1 MNYDFAYMTIT
12 NNKTR
17 TKQNGFTLVELSIV
31 LIIMGLLLSAIIG
44 VSNAQIQ
51 QARISATK
59 QKEELIRLSII
70 NYITRNNRLPC
81 PAVPTI
87 AQGAVGYGVEAANA
101 GTCTGTAVNG
111 AVSTGIVPWTSLGVS
126 DENATDGYYNRFTY
140 QVTLTATNTNA
151 QTIAGLKG
159 AISIHSAT
167 PAVLGLPAAG
177 NQTNDCTPVGG
188 NYNPCSAVAV
198 IISHGANGTGS
209 YSRDGA
215 QRALPAGADEKENTN
230 NDSRFLI
237 KDYSDNA
244 TNPFDDILLPL
255 STSDLITPLTT
266 HGTLQDYRARI
277 NDDVSNIK
285 NAIIANS
292 ISNRTGVAGAYIY
305 PIPSSMP
312 TLPIS
317 ALVDPWG
324 FLYIYTRTTPSINSL
339 TSGSLTAFTVTSYGP
354 DGVAGGNDDM
364 PSIVTVNQLQD
375 AYAKAGW

>member
-44 VSNAQIQ
+44 VGNAQIQ

-59 QKEELIRLSII
+59 QKEDLIRLALI
-70 NYITRNNRLPC
+70 NDITRNNRLPC

-87 AQGAVGYGVEAANA
+87 AQGAVGYGVEAATA
-101 GTCTGTAVNG
+101 GACTGTVING

-126 DENATDGYYNRFTY
+126 DENAIDGYYNRFTY

-159 AISIHSAT
+159 AISIHSDMPTA
-167 PAVLGLPAAG
+167 LGLPAAG

-198 IISHGANGTGS
+198 IISHGANGLGS
-209 YSRDGA
+209 YGRDGT
-215 QRALPAGADEKENTN
+215 QRTLPAADETENTN

-244 TNPFDDILLPL
+244 ANPFDDILLPL
-255 STSDLITPLTT
+255 GTSDLITPLTT
-266 HGTLQDYRARI
+266 HGSLQDYRSKM

-292 ISNRTGVAGAYIY
+292 ISNRTGVAGAYSY
-305 PIPSSMP
+305 PIPVGLP
-312 TLPIS
+312 ALPANTLS
-317 ALVDPWG
+317 DPWG
-324 FLYIYTRTTPSINSL
+324 TLYIYNRTTVSINNI
-339 TSGSLTAFTVTSYGP
+339 TDGSLAAFTLISLGP
-354 DGVAGGNDDM
+354 DGVVGGNDDIQ
-364 PSIVTVNQLQD
+364 STIAVNQLQD
-375 AYAKAGW
+375 AFAKAGW